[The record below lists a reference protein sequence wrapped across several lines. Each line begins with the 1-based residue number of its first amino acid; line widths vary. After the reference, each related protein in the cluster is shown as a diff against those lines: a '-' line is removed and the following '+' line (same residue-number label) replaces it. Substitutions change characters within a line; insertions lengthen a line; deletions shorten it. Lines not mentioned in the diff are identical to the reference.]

1 MKKRWY
7 RRLWIW
13 IGVSLL
19 AHLSLLGTVE
29 IERRP
34 EREVAA
40 TYEVKILY
48 LKPSTEQPVASIPEE
63 DVEKR
68 EEETPTE
75 VVVEQEEEEV
85 GEEQAGEV
93 EGPEE
98 TNVSEKAYEEPEK
111 PIVSASVVESEL
123 QKPPATPEPEEP
135 ASIDTAP
142 LIEGLRRRIEEELVY
157 PYIARKKG
165 LQGVVRLTL
174 RLDEEGN
181 LIEVVVVQSSGHK
194 VLDSAAVA
202 LVEKVV
208 PYRHDLR
215 TSISVDIPIRYSLL
229 N

>member
-13 IGVSLL
+13 IAVSLAL
-19 AHLSLLGTVE
+19 HLFLLRTVG
-29 IERRP
+29 IEREP
-34 EREVAA
+34 VREVAA

-48 LKPSTEQPVASIPEE
+48 LKPNTEQPEAPVPVEAK
-63 DVEKR
+63 EKR
-68 EEETPTE
+68 PREILETP
-75 VVVEQEEEEV
+75 VEQEEETVVEDQAAEA
-85 GEEQAGEV
+85 EEQ
-93 EGPEE
+93 EE
-98 TNVSEKAYEEPEK
+98 TGISDKTYEEQKK

-135 ASIDTAP
+135 ASMDTAP
-142 LIEGLRRRIEEELVY
+142 LMEGLRRRIEEELVY
-157 PYIARKKG
+157 PYVARKKG

-174 RLDEEGN
+174 MLDEEGN
-181 LIEVVVVQSSGHK
+181 LIDVVVVQSSGHK

-215 TSISVDIPIRYSLL
+215 TSVSVDIPIRYSLL